1 MTYRKSD
8 FYFVKY
14 SYTTINFENIF
25 KSENRTH
32 YAFMP
37 DSRHLKP
44 ISEVTF
50 GKWFDPNHP
59 IMDFSIGY
67 NVSVKHFINSRV
79 REVIS
84 IASW

>member
-37 DSRHLKP
+37 DSLHLKP
-44 ISEVTF
+44 ISEVSF
-50 GKWFDPNHP
+50 GKWSDPNQ
-59 IMDFSIGY
+59 MFSIGN
-67 NVSVKHFINSRV
+67 NVSVKHFINSTV
-79 REVIS
+79 REGIS
-84 IASW
+84 TTSW